1 MKFSFNQ
8 AIEILSQ
15 TPVTLRSLLS
25 GLSAPWIN
33 NNEGAQTWSPFDVV
47 GHLIHGERTDW
58 MPRLKIILELGESR
72 PFDPFDRFAQFEAS
86 KGKSLSELLETF
98 ATLRRQNLATLKQLN
113 LTEAH
118 FKLKGTHPDFGPV
131 TLGQL
136 LATWVVHDLNHLSQ
150 IARVMAK
157 QYADEVGP
165 WVSYLSI
172 LKRK

>member
-1 MKFSFNQ
+1 MKFSLDQ
-8 AIEILSQ
+8 AVEILSQ

-33 NNEGAQTWSPFDVV
+33 NNEGVQTWSPFDVV

-98 ATLRRQNLATLKQLN
+98 ATLRRQNLAMLKQLN
-113 LTEAH
+113 LTSEH

-136 LATWVVHDLNHLSQ
+136 LATWVVHDLDHISQ

-157 QYADEVGP
+157 QYVDEVGP

>member
-1 MKFSFNQ
+1 MHFSLHH
-8 AIEILSQ
+8 AIEILSR
-15 TPVTLRSLLS
+15 TPATLNSLLADLS
-25 GLSAPWIN
+25 GPCIK
-33 NNEGAQTWSPFDVV
+33 NNEGPETWSPYDVV

-58 MPRLKIILELGESR
+58 MPRLQIILEFGESR

-98 ATLRRQNLATLKQLN
+98 AALRRQNLATLKQLN
-113 LTEAH
+113 LTEEH

-136 LATWVVHDLNHLSQ
+136 LATWVVHDLDHISQ

-157 QYADEVGP
+157 LYRDEVGP

-172 LKRK
+172 LKSK

>member
-1 MKFSFNQ
+1 MKFSLDQ
-8 AIEILSQ
+8 AVEILSQ

-98 ATLRRQNLATLKQLN
+98 AALRQQNLATLKQLN
-113 LTEAH
+113 LTEEH
-118 FKLKGTHPDFGPV
+118 FKLKGTHPDFGSV

-136 LATWVVHDLNHLSQ
+136 LATWVVHDLDHLGQ
-150 IARVMAK
+150 IARVLAK
-157 QYADEVGP
+157 QYKAEVGP
-165 WVSYLSI
+165 WINYLSI
-172 LKRK
+172 LTSR

>member
-1 MKFSFNQ
+1 MHFSFPH
-8 AIEILSQ
+8 ASEILSR
-15 TPVTLRSLLS
+15 TPATLNSLLA
-25 GLSAPWIN
+25 GLSEPWIK
-33 NNEGAQTWSPFDVV
+33 NNEGPETWSPYDVI

-86 KGKSLSELLETF
+86 QGKSLSELLETF

-113 LTEAH
+113 LTEEH
-118 FKLKGTHPDFGPV
+118 FKLKGTHPDFGAV
-131 TLGQL
+131 TLEQL
-136 LATWVVHDLNHLSQ
+136 LATWVVHDLDHVSQ

-157 QYADEVGP
+157 QYLNEVGP

-172 LKRK
+172 LKSR

>member
-1 MKFSFNQ
+1 MKFSLDH
-8 AIEILSQ
+8 AVEILSQ
-15 TPVTLRSLLS
+15 TPVTLSSLLS

-33 NNEGAQTWSPFDVV
+33 NNEGVQTWSPFDVV

-86 KGKSLSELLETF
+86 KSKSLSELLETF

-118 FKLKGTHPDFGPV
+118 FKLKGTHPAFGPV
-131 TLGQL
+131 TLNQL
-136 LATWVVHDLNHLSQ
+136 LATWVVHDLDHISQ

-157 QYADEVGP
+157 QYLNEVGP

>member
-1 MKFSFNQ
+1 MHFSLSH

-15 TPVTLRSLLS
+15 TPATLTSMLA
-25 GLSAPWIN
+25 GLSESWIK
-33 NNEGAQTWSPFDVV
+33 NNEGPETWSPYDVV

-98 ATLRRQNLATLKQLN
+98 AALRRQNLATLKQLN
-113 LTEAH
+113 LTEEH
-118 FKLKGTHPDFGPV
+118 FKFKGTHPDFGPV

-136 LATWVVHDLNHLSQ
+136 LTTWVVHDLDHVSQ

-157 QYADEVGP
+157 QYLDEVGP

-172 LKRK
+172 LKNK

>member
-1 MKFSFNQ
+1 MKFSLDQ
-8 AIEILSQ
+8 AVEILSQ

-113 LTEAH
+113 LTEEH
-118 FKLKGTHPDFGPV
+118 FKLKGIHPDFGPV

-136 LATWVVHDLNHLSQ
+136 LATWVVHDLNHISQ
-150 IARVMAK
+150 IARVIAK

>member
-1 MKFSFNQ
+1 MKFSLDH
-8 AIEILSQ
+8 AVEILSQ

-86 KGKSLSELLETF
+86 KGKSLSELLEIF

-131 TLGQL
+131 TLEQL
-136 LATWVVHDLNHLSQ
+136 LATWVVHDLDHISQ
-150 IARVMAK
+150 IARVIAK
-157 QYADEVGP
+157 QYVDEVGP

>member
-1 MKFSFNQ
+1 MKFSLDH
-8 AIEILSQ
+8 AVEILSQ
-15 TPVTLRSLLS
+15 TPVTLSSLLS

-33 NNEGAQTWSPFDVV
+33 NNEGVQTWSPFDVV

-86 KGKSLSELLETF
+86 KSKSLSELLETF

-113 LTEAH
+113 LTEEH
-118 FKLKGTHPDFGPV
+118 FKLKGTHPDFGSV

-136 LATWVVHDLNHLSQ
+136 LATWVVHDLDHLGQ
-150 IARVMAK
+150 IARVLAK
-157 QYADEVGP
+157 QYKAEVGP
-165 WVSYLSI
+165 WINYLSI
-172 LKRK
+172 LTSR

>member
-1 MKFSFNQ
+1 MKFSLDQ
-8 AIEILSQ
+8 AVEILSQ

-33 NNEGAQTWSPFDVV
+33 NNEGVQTWSPFDVV

-72 PFDPFDRFAQFEAS
+72 PFDPFDRSAQFEAS

-113 LTEAH
+113 LTEKH
-118 FKLKGTHPDFGPV
+118 FKLKGIHPDFGPV

-136 LATWVVHDLNHLSQ
+136 LATWVVHDLDHLGQ
-150 IARVMAK
+150 IARVLAK
-157 QYADEVGP
+157 QYKAEVGP
-165 WVSYLSI
+165 WINYLSI
-172 LKRK
+172 LTSR

>member
-1 MKFSFNQ
+1 MHFSLPH
-8 AIEILSQ
+8 AIEILSR
-15 TPVTLRSLLS
+15 TPATLISLLA
-25 GLSAPWIN
+25 GLSEPWIK
-33 NNEGAQTWSPFDVV
+33 NNEDPETWSPYDVV

-58 MPRLKIILELGESR
+58 VPRLKIILELGESR

-86 KGKSLSELLETF
+86 QGKSLSELLETF

-113 LTEAH
+113 LTDEH

-136 LATWVVHDLNHLSQ
+136 LATWVVHDLDHISQ
-150 IARVMAK
+150 TARVMAK
-157 QYADEVGP
+157 QYLDEVGP

-172 LKRK
+172 LRSK